1 MTSLLHLHR
10 RPIPELCRTRTRGT
24 HGGAAVVIPVR
35 HAQVTAAHAAAT
47 FGFRVHGGPQVD
59 DEGEDVGGE
68 DESDDPLEDGSG
80 VTLLDAR
87 ADGEGDD
94 EGEFEEDEAE
104 LYVEGGAK
112 DPVFSVVWLTSQGI
126 CPKCSN
132 VRG

>member
-1 MTSLLHLHR
+1 
-10 RPIPELCRTRTRGT
+10 
-24 HGGAAVVIPVR
+24 
-35 HAQVTAAHAAAT
+35 
-47 FGFRVHGGPQVD
+47 VHGGPQVD

-68 DESDDPLEDGSG
+68 DEGDDPLEDGSG

-94 EGEFEEDEAE
+94 EGEFEEDKAE
-104 LYVEGGAK
+104 FYVEGGAK

-132 VRG
+132 VRELQRNGSGNGGNLLLLSLRYSRHMKMALIRYPPIKRPRKMLCRRW